1 MRFFNDS
8 KFKAGIAVLL
18 VLAITVLAGCG
29 AGANNAKTNANFVS
43 AYDAENSDFQLHV
56 DAADEIHDI
65 SDLLFGIF
73 FEDINFAADGGLY
86 AEKVANRSFEF
97 TELAAGDQLYH
108 WNVVNEAA
116 AEVKVNDTANAL
128 NENNTNYLVLANGK
142 NELAGIENTGFLEGM
157 CIEKDAE
164 YNFSVYAKAIDGYS
178 GPVTVRLTVAKL
190 DKNGN
195 KTGESVAA
203 EAKIDGITDQ
213 WEKYSLSLTSN
224 VTAAFVEKGQR
235 VTLQVLIE
243 NGSAAFDM
251 VSLFP
256 KDTYKG
262 RENGMRNDLATLLEE
277 LQPKFL
283 RFPGG
288 CVIEGRDDD
297 GDYSWKD
304 SVGAGRDGQPL
315 LFNGTYGDVAARK
328 QGISI
333 WTDINATDDPWPSF
347 MSYGLGFFE
356 YFQLAED
363 IGAVGVPVIN
373 AGLYCQSGADR
384 GGPDLDSERFK
395 EYVQDMLDLV
405 EFCRGDAS
413 TTWGKVRAAL
423 GHEEPFAL
431 KYICIGNENWRDNYY
446 VRYKAFLDAFNKA
459 KAADPERYDGLELI
473 YSAGPDDGISG
484 IDYLASYEYAQ
495 AQLGN
500 STNAADFAGAIDHHY
515 YNDPEWFYQNTD
527 YYDED
532 NYKRNVNEMT
542 DTLYGGAI
550 NVFLGEYASW
560 SNTLNS
566 ALAEAA
572 YMTGLERNGDIVRM
586 ATYAPLFSSVTARHW
601 NPDLIW
607 YNNQSSI
614 GSINYYMQ
622 KLFSTNA
629 GTKLLFSSIEG
640 TQSNKVDLSGK
651 VGLGTWFT
659 TAEFDNVKIVDNVY
673 GEVFAEDDFSAGGLD
688 KAWEKVSDGDWT
700 VADGKLSQNNVAP
713 AYSELGSA
721 IFFGDASWNNYT
733 FTVDATKTGGDEAFF
748 IPFLVNDSNNA
759 YFWNIGGWGNTVSC
773 LQKMENGAKSGQ
785 VEGTVKPFAA
795 ETGKTYQL
803 KIVVDGTNIKCYI
816 DDELYIDYETYSDR
830 KYDAY
835 QVVSTDESGDI
846 IIKLVNV
853 TDSEKTVAVDIA
865 GAENIGGTAK
875 VYQVAGND
883 MTDDNIFGQ
892 PEKCIMEEFEVS
904 GFADQFNYTVP
915 KYSATV
921 IRITRG

>member
-1 MRFFNDS
+1 MKKIHFV
-8 KFKAGIAVLL
+8 KATIAVLL
-18 VLAITVLAGCG
+18 ALSITVLAGCG
-29 AGANNAKTNANFVS
+29 AGTGSANANKVS
-43 AYDAENSDFQLHV
+43 AYSVDKADYTLNIDASNEV
-56 DAADEIHDI
+56 HDI

-86 AEKVANRSFEF
+86 AEMIANRSFEF

-108 WNVVNEAA
+108 WNAVNNAV

-128 NENNTNYLVLANGK
+128 NENNTNYLVLTNNGSDP
-142 NELAGIENTGFLEGM
+142 AGIENIGFLEGM
-157 CIEKDAE
+157 SVSKDAE
-164 YNFSVYAKAIDGYS
+164 YDFSLYAKGLDGYTGS
-178 GPVTVRLTVAKL
+178 VSIRLMAGDT
-190 DKNGN
+190 
-195 KTGESVAA
+195 VAA
-203 EAKIDGITDQ
+203 EAQIDGITDT
-213 WEKYSLSLTSN
+213 WAKYSLSLTSSLDASEG
-224 VTAAFVEKGQR
+224 VS
-235 VTLQVLIE
+235 LQVLIG
-243 NGSAAFDM
+243 NGTAAFDM
-251 VSLFP
+251 ISLFP

-304 SVGAGRDGQPL
+304 SVGVGRNGQPL

-333 WTDINATDDPWPSF
+333 WTDINATDDQWPSF

-384 GGPDLDSERFK
+384 GGPALDSERFQQ
-395 EYVQDMLDLV
+395 YVQDMLDLV

-413 TTWGKVRAAL
+413 TTWGKVRASL
-423 GHEEPFAL
+423 GHEAPFEL
-431 KYICIGNENWRDNYY
+431 KYICIGNENWRENYF
-446 VRYKAFLDAFNKA
+446 VRYKAFLDAFNAA
-459 KAADPERYDGLELI
+459 KAADPELYDGIELI
-473 YSAGPDDGISG
+473 YSAGPDDGTSG
-484 IDYLASYEYAQ
+484 IDYLASYEYAKE
-495 AQLGN
+495 QLGD
-500 STNAADFAGAIDHHY
+500 SDNAADFAGAVDHHY
-515 YNDPEWFYQNTD
+515 YNDPEWFFKNTD

-532 NYKRNVNEMT
+532 NYTRTVDTMT
-542 DTLYGGAI
+542 DTIYGGAI

-560 SNTLNS
+560 SNTLKS

-601 NPDLIW
+601 APDLIW
-607 YNNQSSI
+607 FNNQDSI

-622 KLFSTNA
+622 KLFSTNT
-629 GTKLLFSSIEG
+629 GSMLLGSSLEG
-640 TQSNKVDLSGK
+640 AQSKKYDLSGK
-651 VGLGTWFT
+651 VGLGTWNT
-659 TAEFDNVKIVDNVY
+659 TAEFDNVKIVNNET
-673 GEVFAEDDFSAGGLD
+673 GEVLAEDDFSADSLN
-688 KAWEKVSDGDWT
+688 KNWAKITDGDWT
-700 VADGKLSQNNVAP
+700 VADGKLSQNNVYP
-713 AYSELGSA
+713 EYSEIGAAL
-721 IFFGDASWNNYT
+721 FFGDSSWTNYT

-748 IPFLVNDSNNA
+748 IPFLVQDQNNA
-759 YFWNIGGWGNTVSC
+759 YFWNIGGWGNTLSC
-773 LQKMENGAKSGQ
+773 LQKMENGAKTGQ
-785 VEGTVKPFAA
+785 IEGTVREFTA

-803 KIVVDGTNIKCYI
+803 KIVVDGTRVKCYI
-816 DDELYIDYETYSDR
+816 DGELYVDLETYYES
-830 KYDAY
+830 KADAY

-846 IIKLVNV
+846 IVKLVNV
-853 TDSEKTVAVDIA
+853 TDSDKTFAVDIA
-865 GAENIGGTAK
+865 GAENAGDTAK

-883 MTDDNIFGQ
+883 LADDNIFGE
-892 PEKCIMEEFEVS
+892 PEKCTMEEFELS
-904 GFADQFNYTVP
+904 GFSNQFNYTVP

-921 IRITRG
+921 IRIPRG